1 MLASLGPWPCCH
13 ENHWVPYIWNI
24 WKLKKKYLGSP
35 PEIFDKSVTWDP
47 SFFNWVI
54 IAPALY
60 PVETVLDDLQPL
72 VPTEKPV

>member
-1 MLASLGPWPCCH
+1 MKTIGSHILKH
-13 ENHWVPYIWNI
+13 MKIE
-24 WKLKKKYLGSP
+24 KKKYLGSP

-47 SFFNWVI
+47 SSLNWVI

-60 PVETVLDDLQPL
+60 TVETVLDDLQPL